1 MKEDSKEFFKAVAAI
16 TTEQAM
22 AEAQIGRKL
31 HQRWLNSKQRHQ
43 LELDGRD
50 HTGEV
55 LAVTTN
61 SVYCK
66 LYRTNAAGIDC
77 LSWFSAKEFV
87 NVFNDIAGLHTD

>member
-31 HQRWLNSKQRHQ
+31 HQRWLDKNQCHQ

-50 HTGEV
+50 CTGEV
-55 LAVTTN
+55 IEVTAN
-61 SVYCK
+61 SVFCK

-77 LSWFSAKEFV
+77 YNWFSANGFV
-87 NVFNDIAGLHTD
+87 NSFNDIAGLHTD